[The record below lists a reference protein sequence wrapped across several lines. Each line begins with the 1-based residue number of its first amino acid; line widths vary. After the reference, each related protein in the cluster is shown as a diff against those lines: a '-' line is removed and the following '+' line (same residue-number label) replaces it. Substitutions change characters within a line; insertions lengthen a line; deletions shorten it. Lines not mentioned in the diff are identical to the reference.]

1 MFDDNFKRRSSKK
14 EELNILFYKQTFS
27 RTPDPLVKVNLT

>member
-1 MFDDNFKRRSSKK
+1 MIILKEGVQKK